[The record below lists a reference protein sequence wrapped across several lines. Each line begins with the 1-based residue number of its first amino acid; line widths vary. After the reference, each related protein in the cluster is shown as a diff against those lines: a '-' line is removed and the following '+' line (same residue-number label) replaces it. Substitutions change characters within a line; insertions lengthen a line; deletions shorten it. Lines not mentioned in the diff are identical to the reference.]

1 MPIVVFRRLRSFV
14 WKFHFIIDNWSICF
28 SVNLAN
34 LWNKIIFT
42 NLSFPFKWI
51 WVIKKWLLQYTDT
64 NKCVYKY
71 INVYIYIYIYIYHTH
86 THTWISVSAIVPSSL
101 HHVLVDLDSLNWISE
116 TFYFIYGVSGTG
128 TVSFR
133 KLNKGFILK
142 FSEGCLDWWA
152 PDEGWR
158 A

>member
-1 MPIVVFRRLRSFV
+1 MYNYTFNVYTRLTHTIYIYINKQLRNRLETLSLMPIVVFRRLRSFV

-86 THTWISVSAIVPSSL
+86 THVNFCFGHCAFQSS
-101 HHVLVDLDSLNWISE
+101 SCACWS
-116 TFYFIYGVSGTG
+116 
-128 TVSFR
+128 R
-133 KLNKGFILK
+133 
-142 FSEGCLDWWA
+142 W
-152 PDEGWR
+152 P
-158 A
+158 